1 MAEGCKTCKQKGPS
15 NVQYGIIILGF
26 YILSTAVYGTIT
38 LIENLINYFK

>member
-26 YILSTAVYGTIT
+26 YILSTAIYGTIEIIKNI
-38 LIENLINYFK
+38 IEFFK

>member
-15 NVQYGIIILGF
+15 PFQYGAIILGF
-26 YILSTAVYGTIT
+26 YILSSAVYGTIT